1 MKHRVVRIAM
11 ASAFLL
17 LAIIFFVALVVPAF
31 SYTMSGSNVSKEY
44 LIALLGT
51 TVDAS
56 LTGSGTSASESVN
69 MLYGIVAASLFLIGP
84 ALFVFSDNKATKVS
98 GYAISIAVFAISVVL
113 CDSLKDTFKQFI
125 ANDIDYSNG
134 GYVMLIIF
142 MVLLLIVLVAD
153 VFFSFFFDDI
163 LNSVKKSKSAK
174 NAPERS
180 LEDRLVEL
188 KGLLDKKLI
197 SQDEYDA
204 KRQEMLK

>member
-1 MKHRVVRIAM
+1 MKHKVVRIAM

-17 LAIIFFVALVVPAF
+17 LAIIFFVALVVPTF
-31 SYTMSGSNVSKEY
+31 SYKISDSSVKGY

-51 TVDAS
+51 TVDTS
-56 LTGSGTSASESVN
+56 LAGSSASASGSVN
-69 MLYGIVAASLFLIGP
+69 MFYGMVAASLFLIGP
-84 ALFVFSDNKATKVS
+84 ALFVFSENKAAKAS
-98 GYAISIAVFAISVVL
+98 GYAISIAVFALSVAL

-125 ANDIDYSNG
+125 ANDIDYSKG

-163 LNSVKKSKSAK
+163 LDSVKKSKSAR
-174 NAPERS
+174 NAPEKS

-188 KGLLDKKLI
+188 KVLLDKKLI

-204 KRQEMLK
+204 KRKEMLK